1 MSESD
6 SLPILLFIVSAEEIK
21 DTEDSCACSESSTQ
35 SKQHYALV
43 PVDARS
49 VILQE
54 LRKLNIIVLEVS
66 SLSDSFKDK
75 ILQGTDVE
83 VLKILLA
90 AQPRTG
96 NWKIYTVEETK
107 STVSRIF
114 TGDNNTL
121 AIIDE
126 AQLRNHSFLW
136 TKDDVASMVFDVAV
150 SVKNCTLLRKLLAL
164 GIDINAALTVSQRCD
179 CKGGTLLLTAAR
191 LGNHDAMALLLSYGP
206 ELNVKNPPG
215 QSPLY
220 VAAKAQ
226 QWNVAALLI
235 VAVASANAHN
245 DDLISV
251 LSIASSHN
259 QPEIVMLLL
268 QHSDFDPKDLASV
281 IVEASASGH
290 KEVVEVLC
298 QFGARGDM
306 KNESGNT
313 ALHEA
318 AKMIDCELL
327 EILIRN
333 SDDIN
338 VLDEGQTPLVIAIV
352 AYLLRGIM
360 CLEPLYLSGVEICLR
375 EAAFEVIKLFHVPL
389 WYLNPRDARYH
400 VEPSTEVIKLLLEHG
415 ANPDKGA
422 PIISLVKLGQAE
434 IVTLICK
441 FGVRVNIKDESGCT
455 ASHAADRDKGT
466 PIIASLVKSGQVETV
481 TLLCKFGARVDI
493 EDESG
498 CTALHAAVFWGNTEL
513 LPILMSRVN
522 YLKDVATLS
531 KERTSLANAVND
543 EHPGSIP
550 EFVKLILKN
559 GPDPKSGA
567 PIISAVKMRNLEAV
581 KRLCA
586 FGARGDVKDES
597 GLTALHVAA
606 RLGDLDILKIL
617 ISNSD
622 DLNVL
627 VKRTIEGSPSYH
639 TPLSEAIENN
649 CAGEVL
655 NSIVKLLLNHGA
667 DPNIGAPVVHAVY
680 NRKEEVV
687 RLLCAFGARGDIKDY
702 FGMTALHK
710 AVQGGGSFELL
721 RIVINNSD
729 DLNVVTVDGR
739 TPLWFA
745 VAFGFGGEALTR
757 AKLLL
762 EKGVDVDLGNP
773 LCIAITRMETEV
785 VKLLCIFGARVDLP
799 EDFSM
804 ETFLHDHDHELCSTI
819 MCHNFNF
826 FTNFLQWL
834 ISKEDL
840 VWYIS
845 NKSLSKILE
854 YNFRD
859 VMPAVCLSYKGG
871 IVKGNG
877 VMTDCLLRFLTKIY
891 VFDLKTS
898 QSVPEILQNV
908 LRSFFG
914 GSISPAVEGDLYG
927 RTYSEKYD
935 LQPLIE
941 MCLAEVRA
949 LKDVHVGASTWTLH
963 DVLTK
968 NVEQLARLAR
978 TDDFQKPL
986 DLELEFPQYGRI
998 VEYQRQRGCQ
1008 KRQLLDQALTVSGRI
1023 FGDLPIEVTEK
1034 ILEKLSILDL
1044 PAFEIACSS
1053 L

>member
-6 SLPILLFIVSAEEIK
+6 PLPILLFIVSAEEIK
-21 DTEDSCACSESSTQ
+21 DTEDSYCACSESSTQ

-43 PVDARS
+43 AVGARS

-66 SLSDSFKDK
+66 SLSDSFNDK

-121 AIIDE
+121 SIIDE
-126 AQLRNHSFLW
+126 AQLRSHSFLW
-136 TKDDVASMVFDVAV
+136 TKHYVATMVFDVAV
-150 SVKNCTLLRKLLAL
+150 SANNCTLLRKLLAL
-164 GIDINAALTVSQRCD
+164 GIDINAVRYGPN
-179 CKGGTLLLTAAR
+179 GGTLLHAAAR
-191 LGNHDAMALLLSYGP
+191 FGNHDAM
-206 ELNVKNPPG
+206 EL
-215 QSPLY
+215 
-220 VAAKAQ
+220 
-226 QWNVAALLI
+226 
-235 VAVASANAHN
+235 
-245 DDLISV
+245 
-251 LSIASSHN
+251 
-259 QPEIVMLLL
+259 LLL
-268 QHSDFDPKDLASV
+268 QHSDFDPKDLVSV
-281 IVEASASGH
+281 IVEASALGH
-290 KEVVEVLC
+290 KKVVEVLC

-318 AKMIDCELL
+318 AKLIDCELL

-338 VLDEGQTPLVIAIV
+338 VLANGQTPLVIAIV
-352 AYLLRGIM
+352 AYLVRGI
-360 CLEPLYLSGVEICLR
+360 LCLR
-375 EAAFEVIKLFHVPL
+375 NALYRSGIGMSLWEPSAEVIKLFHVPVF
-389 WYLNPRDARYH
+389 NFHMFDPRYY

-415 ANPDKGA
+415 ADPDKGA
-422 PIISLVKLGQAE
+422 PIVSLVKLGQAE

-455 ASHAADRDKGT
+455 ASHAADRDKET
-466 PIIASLVKSGQVETV
+466 PIIASSVKSGQAETV

-597 GLTALHVAA
+597 GITALHAAA

-627 VKRTIEGSPSYH
+627 VKRTIEGSPRYQ

-649 CAGEVL
+649 YAGEVL
-655 NSIVKLLLNHGA
+655 NSIVKLLLDHGA
-667 DPNIGAPVVHAVY
+667 DPNIGGPVVRAMFSQ
-680 NRKEEVV
+680 KEEVV
-687 RLLCAFGARGDIKDY
+687 RLLLAFGARGDIKDY
-702 FGMTALHK
+702 TGMTALHL
-710 AVQGGGSFELL
+710 AVLEGSFELL
-721 RIVINNSD
+721 RILINNSD
-729 DLNVVTVDGR
+729 DLNVVDEVDGR
-739 TPLWFA
+739 TPLWVA
-745 VAFGFGGEALTR
+745 VECGGCGEASTKVV
-757 AKLLL
+757 KLLL

-804 ETFLHDHDHELCSTI
+804 ETFLDDHELCSTI

-834 ISKEDL
+834 ISKGDL
-840 VWYIS
+840 VWYTR
-845 NKSLSKILE
+845 NTGLSQILE

-859 VMPAVCLSYKGG
+859 VMPAVCSSYKGG
-871 IVKGNG
+871 IIKGHG
-877 VMTDCLLRFLTKIY
+877 ITTDYLLRFLTKIY

-914 GSISPAVEGDLYG
+914 GSISPAVEGDVYG

-978 TDDFQKPL
+978 ADDFQKPL